1 MNVFAWLEEWY
12 KSSCNGE
19 WEEDYGIKIQTIDNP
34 GWLVI
39 IDILET
45 DLEEKEFV
53 PLNID
58 NSDDDWVQCKV
69 EGGQF
74 VGAGDKT
81 KLSYIITQFKEWVER
96 C

>member
-53 PLNID
+53 PLNI
-58 NSDDDWVQCKV
+58 
-69 EGGQF
+69 EF
-74 VGAGDKT
+74 VTAIVKKNFLT
-81 KLSYIITQFKEWVER
+81 KLLFK
-96 C
+96 